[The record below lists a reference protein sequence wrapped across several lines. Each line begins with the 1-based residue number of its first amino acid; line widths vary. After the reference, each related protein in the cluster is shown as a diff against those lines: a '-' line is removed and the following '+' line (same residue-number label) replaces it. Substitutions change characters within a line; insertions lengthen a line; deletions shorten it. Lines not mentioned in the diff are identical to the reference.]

1 MPSSDKKTLKEL
13 AEEKLK
19 SGNATQLG
27 DPVSL
32 KAETA
37 DSEPTPDDR
46 GAGGSNAN
54 ASERKSQGKEDE
66 GGKSASPGG
75 KNASPGGK
83 GAGAEGGKSL
93 KQVAEEKLK
102 TNPSMLG
109 DPVSLKA
116 EKGESEPTG
125 DDRGAKGVKGKKGSK
140 L

>member
-1 MPSSDKKTLKEL
+1 MPPSDKKTLKEL
-13 AEEKLK
+13 VEDKLK

-46 GAGGSNAN
+46 GAGGSNAKTT
-54 ASERKSQGKEDE
+54 EGKSQGKKDE
-66 GGKSASPGG
+66 EGKSAGE

-83 GAGAEGGKSL
+83 GAGVEGGKSL
-93 KQVAEEKLK
+93 KQVAEEQLK